1 MDRSGAALEEVFRRE
16 HGLVLASLV
25 RTFGDFDLAEDALSD
40 AVAGAVEVW
49 PKSGVPDNPAAWLVT
64 VARRKGIDRLRRQ
77 KALAER
83 LEMLGA
89 AAAAEDRF
97 DEDSAIPDERLHLM
111 FACCHPSL
119 SPEARVA
126 LTLKSL
132 GGLTT
137 AEIARAFLTTE
148 ATMYQR
154 ITRARHKIRAAGIPI
169 AMPSESDL
177 ASRLDS
183 VLAVIYLIFNEGY
196 SPLMGEELVKADLC
210 VEAIRLAEMMTVLM
224 PAEPETHGLAALC
237 LLIDARRAA
246 RVDNLGRLILLQ
258 DQDRS
263 LWDCFMIDRGLAHLD
278 AARSLADGE
287 AYTLQAEI
295 AAVHARA
302 AAWEDTDWG
311 QIVGLYRRLF
321 EVKPSPVVVLNL
333 AAAVAMRYGPE
344 AGLDVMEQ
352 LEKPLEGYQPFHASR
367 AELLL
372 RAGRSSEAAAGFRRA
387 LQFPVNDKE
396 RRHLESRL
404 AAATSC
410 PEA

>member
-1 MDRSGAALEEVFRRE
+1 MNGPDSVLDEVFRRE

-25 RTFGDFDLAEDALSD
+25 RTFGDFDLAEESLAD
-40 AVAGAVEVW
+40 AVSVAVESW
-49 PKSGVPDNPAAWLVT
+49 STAGTPENPAAWLVT

-83 LEMLGA
+83 LEILGA
-89 AAAAEDRF
+89 AAAAEEEF
-97 DEDSAIPDERLHLM
+97 DEDSEIPDERLHLI

-169 AMPSESDL
+169 DMPSEKDL
-177 ASRLDS
+177 AGRLDS

-196 SPLMGEELVKADLC
+196 SPLVGEQLVRADLC
-210 VEAIRLAEMMTVLM
+210 AEAIRLAEMMTVLM

-237 LLIDARRAA
+237 LLTDARRTA
-246 RVDNLGRLILLQ
+246 RVDSFGRLILLE

-263 LWDCFMIDRGLAHLD
+263 LWERSMIDRGLAHLD
-278 AARSLADGE
+278 AARSLGDGGS
-287 AYTLQAEI
+287 YTLQAEI

-372 RAGRSSEAAAGFRRA
+372 RAGRSQEAAAGFRRA
-387 LQFPVNDKE
+387 LEFPINDTE

-404 AAATSC
+404 ATATGIKR
-410 PEA
+410 